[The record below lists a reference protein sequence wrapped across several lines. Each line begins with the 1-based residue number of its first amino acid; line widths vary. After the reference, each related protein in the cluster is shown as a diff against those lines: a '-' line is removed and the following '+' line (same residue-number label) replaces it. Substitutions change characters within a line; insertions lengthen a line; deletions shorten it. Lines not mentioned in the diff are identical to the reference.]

1 MARRNQALALLAFV
15 LALTLAAGACSG
27 SVANRGNADS
37 QTVTADD
44 GGEEEI
50 LDADNEPIDDDED
63 RPEDESVE
71 RKSGTL
77 LVSVTYLAMS
87 LGAAALPFLTLL

>member
-1 MARRNQALALLAFV
+1 MGRRNQALAVLAFV
-15 LALTLAAGACSG
+15 LALAFAAGACSG
-27 SVANRGNADS
+27 SVANRAKGDS

-50 LDADNEPIDDDED
+50 LDADNESIDDDVG

-71 RKSGTL
+71 GKSGTL